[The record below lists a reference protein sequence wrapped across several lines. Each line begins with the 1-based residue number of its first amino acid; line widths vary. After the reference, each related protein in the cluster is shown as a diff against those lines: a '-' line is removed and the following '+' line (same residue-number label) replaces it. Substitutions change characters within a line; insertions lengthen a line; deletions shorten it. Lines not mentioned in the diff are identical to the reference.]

1 MINVDHIYFGLIR
14 WPHYFL
20 PQAQIAWA
28 EKSVLGDKNFEAF
41 KEEYKSRGVWKV
53 WYCCLSPTRKRK
65 EEEETQSGEEETNLK
80 KLLLWERGKSEFGN
94 CNGCDKDAANLFST
108 NRESGGSSS
117 RASQHRRQLQQSR
130 QRHSQARRRRLARLL
145 LQRHRRRHQQL
156 RRYGSDLSL
165 FFFLQYLGLVLFI
178 PFSLFVSF
186 LWNYS

>member
-1 MINVDHIYFGLIR
+1 MERKKRIEVV
-14 WPHYFL
+14 
-20 PQAQIAWA
+20 A
-28 EKSVLGDKNFEAF
+28 V
-41 KEEYKSRGVWKV
+41 
-53 WYCCLSPTRKRK
+53 RKRK
-65 EEEETQSGEEETNLK
+65 SEIGV
-80 KLLLWERGKSEFGN
+80 WEGIAI
-94 CNGCDKDAANLFST
+94 NGCDKDAANLFST

-186 LWNYS
+186 L